1 MALREGRTAKE
12 EALYI
17 LKQAAGKRG
26 ASQVQTVWKGAYG
39 GDHMVEKDNGSV
51 NRV

>member
-1 MALREGRTAKE
+1 MTIREGRTAKE
-12 EALYI
+12 EAIYI

-26 ASQVQTVWKGAYG
+26 ASQVHTVRKGAYG

-51 NRV
+51 NLV